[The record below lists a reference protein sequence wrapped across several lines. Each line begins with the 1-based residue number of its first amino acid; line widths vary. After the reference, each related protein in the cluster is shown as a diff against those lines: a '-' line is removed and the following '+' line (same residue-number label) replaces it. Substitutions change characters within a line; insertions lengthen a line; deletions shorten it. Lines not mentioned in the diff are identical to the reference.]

1 MTSTPLPDEDHV
13 SRYCNPSA
21 VEGGLPMA
29 SAFIPRR
36 GEEYLSVNW
45 LEYFSQG
52 DLIAAVERVREAFR
66 VKSYRVRENGRLAV
80 LNVGAAKTAAR
91 EGVDRALSIDHLP
104 VSNDQSHAGIRGYGS
119 EDLAVAV
126 ELATLVT
133 RQDVH
138 PAVT

>member
-1 MTSTPLPDEDHV
+1 MVNTPLPDEDHV

-45 LEYFSQG
+45 LEYFGESN
-52 DLIAAVERVREAFR
+52 LTAAVERVREVFR
-66 VKSYRVRENGRLAV
+66 VKRYRVRQNGRFAM
-80 LNVGAAKTAAR
+80 LNVGAARTAAH
-91 EGVDRALSIDHLP
+91 EGVDRALSIKRLP
-104 VSNDQSHAGIRGYGS
+104 VDNDRSHAAIRGYGS
-119 EDLAVAV
+119 DDLAVAV
-126 ELATLVT
+126 ELVALVT

-138 PAVT
+138 PAAT

>member
-1 MTSTPLPDEDHV
+1 MVNTPLPDEDHV
-13 SRYCNPSA
+13 SRYCNPST

-52 DLIAAVERVREAFR
+52 DLTAAVERVREAFR
-66 VKSYRVRENGRLAV
+66 VKNYRVRQNGRLVV

-91 EGVDRALSIDHLP
+91 EGVDRALSIDHMP
-104 VSNDQSHAGIRGYGS
+104 VGNDQSHAAIRGYGS
-119 EDLAVAV
+119 DDLAVAV
-126 ELATLVT
+126 ELAALVT

-138 PAVT
+138 PAAT